1 MAGLLRATPSV
12 MSEML
17 ANQYFI
23 SERYFEALD
32 EYSKLSEE
40 MKNDPLIKNKMI
52 VCATLNKNFELAMV
66 LLKELIRSNLY
77 LSEDKSI
84 ELKECPGCDAIN
96 KLEKKIT
103 GEKGLENVKKMQL
116 AILRCITDQTR
127 SLEIFENLK
136 DSIYADIVRPFLQE
150 LKTLNQ

>member
-77 LSEDKSI
+77 RSDDKGI